1 MPKRSKFREFEPG
14 SPFEEPPLP
23 GFLRRKL
30 PGELQKFPWAE
41 EESEYAEETS
51 EESPEIRKELRDLKK
66 ELGLP
71 EKSRRPRRRSRR
83 LREEEEES
91 PEEEEEDFFERGSPK
106 VNPNGGPDGVAGDL
120 GISRE
125 ELLGLMSRRDTWAWE
140 RAAAEFP
147 PLTAIPA
154 PQREAVEAAIKARA
168 RAIAEEALEKGG
180 GMARM
185 ALKGIA

>member
-1 MPKRSKFREFEPG
+1 MPKRGKFREFEPG

-41 EESEYAEETS
+41 EESEHEEI
-51 EESPEIRKELRDLKK
+51 EEEI
-66 ELGLP
+66 
-71 EKSRRPRRRSRR
+71 PRRRKPRKRSRR

-91 PEEEEEDFFERGSPK
+91 PEEEEEDFFEKSSPK
-106 VNPNGGPDGVAGDL
+106 VNPDGGPDGVAGDL

-125 ELLGLMSRRDTWAWE
+125 ELLDLMSRRDTWAWE

-147 PLTAIPA
+147 PIATIPA
-154 PQREAVEAAIKARA
+154 EQRKAVEAAIRARA
-168 RAIAEEALEKGG
+168 RAIAEEALERGG

-185 ALKGIA
+185 ALRGIA

>member
-1 MPKRSKFREFEPG
+1 MPRRSKFREFEPG

-41 EESEYAEETS
+41 EESEYTEETL
-51 EESPEIRKELRDLKK
+51 EEIPRRRKPK
-66 ELGLP
+66 
-71 EKSRRPRRRSRR
+71 RRSRR

-91 PEEEEEDFFERGSPK
+91 PEEEEEDFFEKSSPK

-125 ELLGLMSRRDTWAWE
+125 ELLDLMSRRDTWAWE

-154 PQREAVEAAIKARA
+154 EQREAVEAAIRARA
-168 RAIAEEALEKGG
+168 RAIAEEALERGG